1 MSPGGVSTRGVT
13 APGTTGPD
21 APAMRTLGLIGG
33 MSWESTATYYRL
45 INQHTRAA
53 LGGLHSAPIL
63 LHSVDFA
70 PIEAMQRAQ
79 DWQRAADTLVTI
91 ARNLEHHGAELILLC
106 TNTMHIVADT
116 LEAELDVP
124 FLHLA
129 DATARAL
136 RRAGHTHVGLLGTR
150 FTMEQ
155 PFYRDR
161 LARHGLSVRVPDAP
175 DREAIDDAIY
185 AELCRGQVHDATRQR
200 FLAIIDHLRTAGAE
214 AVVLGCTEIGLL
226 VQPSDTD
233 VPLFDTTAIHA
244 AEAVRAALG

>member
-1 MSPGGVSTRGVT
+1 MSPRGVS
-13 APGTTGPD
+13 AAD

-70 PIEAMQRAQ
+70 PIEAMQRAR
-79 DWQRAADTLVTI
+79 DWRRAADTLVTI

-136 RRAGHTHVGLLGTR
+136 RRAGHRTVGLLGTR

-161 LARHGLSVRVPDAP
+161 LARHGLTVRTPDAP
-175 DREAIDDAIY
+175 DRETIDRAIY
-185 AELCRGQVHDATRQR
+185 DELCRGHLNDATRQR
-200 FLAIIDHLRTAGAE
+200 FLAIIDRLHAAGAE
-214 AVVLGCTEIGLL
+214 AVILGCTEIGLL
-226 VQPSDTD
+226 VQQRDTD
-233 VPLFDTTAIHA
+233 VPLFDTTELHA
-244 AEAVRAALG
+244 AEAVRAVLG